1 MSALRRRQL
10 GLTPDRVKSVV
21 GLDTVAEGV
30 LAESETTVILLPA
43 VILGITL
50 DDSAGGR
57 KLVVKA

>member
-1 MSALRRRQL
+1 
-10 GLTPDRVKSVV
+10 LTPDRVKSVV